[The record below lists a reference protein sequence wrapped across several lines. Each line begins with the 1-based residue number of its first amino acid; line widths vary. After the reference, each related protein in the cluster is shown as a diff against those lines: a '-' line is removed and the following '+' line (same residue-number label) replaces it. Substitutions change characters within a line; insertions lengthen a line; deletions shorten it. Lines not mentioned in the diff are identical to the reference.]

1 MAHSTL
7 AELQKK
13 NGDLCQL
20 VIRLGTII
28 LRNVAEQ
35 RELAGIRGSQ
45 IAPQLLVAIT
55 PVGIVSRLREASMRC
70 SELSRDCCDGDA
82 ACTLEGLGVEL
93 ATEAE
98 TFEALLRV
106 PGPEE

>member
-1 MAHSTL
+1 MANLTL
-7 AELQKK
+7 AELQNK
-13 NGDLCQL
+13 NRDLCQL
-20 VIRLGTII
+20 VIRLSAII

-45 IAPQLLVAIT
+45 IAPQLLVAIM

-70 SELSRDCCDGDA
+70 SELSRDCCDGDTTR
-82 ACTLEGLGVEL
+82 TLEGLGVEL

-98 TFEALLRV
+98 MFEALLRLS
-106 PGPEE
+106 GHEE